1 MRRFA
6 TFTAAAL
13 IALLGCATFV
23 AAGRAEV
30 FVLKSGGRIEGELLN
45 RERAAGQAWQLRT
58 GSGVRLA
65 LADSA
70 VQRVIAKTDLDKQ
83 YEALLPKTPNTVAGQ
98 WAMAQWCQEAGLEE
112 QRKRHLQAIITLDP
126 DHTEARKA
134 LGYQRH
140 GSRWFTQDEYMQNLG
155 YVRYKGAWRFK
166 QEVEIDSLSAQGELA
181 VKEWRRDIRRWI
193 GHVASGSRHAAEAER
208 ELAAIRD
215 PEAAPALADIL
226 TDRSQPRAI
235 RELALNMLQKLPPG
249 LATGAL
255 VNVALDDPDGR
266 LQGECLDELK
276 RQGAHR
282 VRSLFVRQLTNKDN
296 ARINR
301 AGQCLE
307 RLEDKS
313 ATLPLINALVTEHKR
328 TIQMGQPGG
337 GLSANFSGNG
347 GSPGLSMGNSTRV
360 IKESLNNAGVHAALV
375 SLYPGVDF
383 RYDIEAWRAWYAET
397 QATSQVDLRR
407 DP

>member
-1 MRRFA
+1 MRRSSKL
-6 TFTAAAL
+6 TAAVL
-13 IALLGCATFV
+13 IALLGGTIFP
-23 AAGRAEV
+23 AASRAEV

-45 RERAAGQAWQLRT
+45 RQRAAGQPYQLRT

-65 LADSA
+65 LAEIV
-70 VQRVIAKTDLDKQ
+70 VQKVIERTDLDRE
-83 YEALLPKTPNTVAGQ
+83 YEALLPKTPHTVAGQ
-98 WAMAQWCQEAGLEE
+98 WALAEWCQEAGLNEE
-112 QRKRHLQAIITLDP
+112 RRRHLLAVIELDH
-126 DHTEARKA
+126 DHAEARKA

-140 GSRWFTQDEYMQNLG
+140 GSRWLTQDEYMQSLG
-155 YVRYKGAWRFK
+155 YVRYKGAWRLR
-166 QEVEIDSLSAQGELA
+166 QEVEIDSQAADGELA
-181 VKEWRRDIRRWI
+181 VKQWRRDIRRWI

-226 TDRSQPRAI
+226 ADRSQPRAV
-235 RELALNMLQKLPPG
+235 RELVLNMLQKLPPG
-249 LATGAL
+249 LANGAL
-255 VNVALDDPDGR
+255 VSVALDDPDSR

-276 RQGAHR
+276 RQGAQR
-282 VRSLFVRQLTNKDN
+282 VTSAFVRQLTSKDN

-328 TIQMGQPGG
+328 TIQLGQPGG

-360 IKESLNNAGVHAALV
+360 VKELHNNAGVHGALV

-383 RYDIEAWRAWYAET
+383 RYDIEAWRAWYAKT